1 MSDSHGSLRAIF
13 LALGANF
20 LIAAAKFAAAIFT
33 GSGSMLAEAVHSFA
47 DCGNQLLLLLGL
59 RSARRPASESHPLG
73 YGLSLYFWSFIVAII
88 LFSLGGL
95 FSVYEGMA
103 KLAHPHELE
112 SPLLALGIL
121 AFSIVLESI
130 SLAGCVREI
139 KKVKGRKSF
148 MRWFRESRQSELIVV
163 FGEDTAALAGLSAA
177 AAAIAATALTGN
189 TAYDAAGSIV
199 IGSILII
206 VAISVGI
213 QIKRLL
219 AGQSADDATKKKI
232 MDLLASRPEIEKV
245 LNVIT
250 LQLGPTVMVAV
261 KAKMKPTGSEQ
272 GLIDAINRCE
282 RELKKEVP
290 CVQWSF
296 FEPDVE

>member
-1 MSDSHGSLRAIF
+1 MSDAHGSLKAIF

-20 LIAAAKFAAAIFT
+20 FIAAAKFTAAVFT

-59 RSARRPASESHPLG
+59 KSSHRPATDSHPLG
-73 YGLSLYFWSFIVAII
+73 YGLTLYFWSFIVAII

-95 FSVYEGMA
+95 FSVYEGIE
-103 KLAHPHELE
+103 KVRHPHELE
-112 SPLLALGIL
+112 YPALALGIL
-121 AFSIVLESI
+121 LFSIILESI

-139 KKVKGRKSF
+139 KKIKGKRSYL
-148 MRWFRESRQSELIVV
+148 RWFHESRQSELIVV
-163 FGEDTAALAGLSAA
+163 FGEDTAALAGLTVAA
-177 AAAIAATALTGN
+177 LAIGASALTGN
-189 TAYDAAGSIV
+189 TIYDAFGSIV

-206 VAISVGI
+206 VAIAVGA

-219 AGQSADDATKKKI
+219 AGQSADDTTKEKI
-232 MDLLASRPEIEKV
+232 MSVLSLRPEIEKV
-245 LNVIT
+245 LNIIT
-250 LQLGPTVMVAV
+250 IQLGPTVMVAV
-261 KAKMKPTGSEQ
+261 KARMKQTGSEQ

-282 RELKKEVP
+282 KAMKEEVP

-296 FEPDVE
+296 FEPDHE

>member
-1 MSDSHGSLRAIF
+1 MSDAHGSLRAIF

-59 RSARRPASESHPLG
+59 KSARRPATESHTLG
-73 YGLSLYFWSFIVAII
+73 YGLALYFWSFIVAII

-95 FSVYEGMA
+95 FSVYEGLE

-112 SPLLALGIL
+112 SPMLALGIL
-121 AFSIVLESI
+121 AFSIVLEAV

-139 KKVKGRKSF
+139 RKVKGSRSF
-148 MRWFRESRQSELIVV
+148 LCWFRESRRSELIVV
-163 FGEDTAALAGLSAA
+163 FGEDTAALAGLTVA
-177 AAAIAATALTGN
+177 AAAISAAALTGN
-189 TAYDAAGSIV
+189 TFFDAAGSIA
-199 IGSILII
+199 IGAILIL
-206 VAISVGI
+206 VAVSVGI

-219 AGQSADDATKKKI
+219 AGQSADDATREKI
-232 MDLLASRPEIEKV
+232 RESLASRTEIKRV
-245 LNVIT
+245 INVIT

-261 KAKMKPTGSEQ
+261 KAEMNPTGSEQ
-272 GLIDAINRCE
+272 GLVEAINRCE
-282 RELKKEVP
+282 RELKKDVP

-296 FEPDVE
+296 FEPDIE

>member
-1 MSDSHGSLRAIF
+1 MSDAHGSLRAIF

-20 LIAAAKFAAAIFT
+20 FIAAAKFGAALFT

-59 RSARRPASESHPLG
+59 KSARRPATESHPLG

-95 FSVYEGMA
+95 FSIYEGLE
-103 KLAHPHELE
+103 KLSHPHELE

-121 AFSIVLESI
+121 AFSIVLEAV

-139 KKVKGRKSF
+139 KKVKGRKTF
-148 MRWFRESRQSELIVV
+148 LRWFGESRQSELIVV
-163 FGEDTAALAGLSAA
+163 LGEDTAALAGLTVA
-177 AAAIAATALTGN
+177 AAAISATALTGN
-189 TAYDAAGSIV
+189 TFYDAAGSIV
-199 IGSILII
+199 IGGILII
-206 VAISVGI
+206 VALSVGI

-219 AGQSADDATKKKI
+219 AGQSADDATREKI
-232 MDLLASRPEIEKV
+232 TAVLASRPEIEEL

-261 KAKMKPTGSEQ
+261 KARMKPTGSEQ

-282 RELKKEVP
+282 SGLKKEVP

-296 FEPDVE
+296 FEPDTE